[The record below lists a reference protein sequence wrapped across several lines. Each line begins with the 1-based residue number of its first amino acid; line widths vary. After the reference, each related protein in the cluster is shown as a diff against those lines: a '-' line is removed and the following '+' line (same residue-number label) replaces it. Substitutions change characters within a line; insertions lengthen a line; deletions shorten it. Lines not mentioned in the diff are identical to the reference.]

1 LLKQVKVDW
10 NSIEDN
16 NEIKILEKYAI
27 ENRLVSLIF
36 VFTAAF
42 SLCFF
47 IIVELIPVILDAA
60 MPMNTSRLRKVK
72 IDFEF
77 FIDEK
82 QYFYIYFIYEIITL
96 LIGMFTVLAT
106 GSLSLA
112 FLRHCCAT
120 FKIARFSTFFMNI
133 MNKWYSAIMLIS
145 VISLSCSLFRLKQ
158 LLEQIQD
165 DWNSLKDKL
174 EINIIE
180 KYACNARLF
189 TIILIVY
196 CYFGLIFC
204 GIFQFLPM
212 ILDVI
217 LPLND
222 SRPCKLFVVTEYFVN
237 QEKYFYVMLLH
248 ETLAYI
254 VGTAT
259 LCSTSATIMT
269 CILHTCALFKI
280 ARFAELLTSSFAVLF
295 FILIIIGVSSLSFNL
310 FQFLQLIT
318 FTKNINQAFIVA
330 TLIFLHLN
338 YMFVANYG
346 GQELL
351 NHGLKLFKATYNG
364 LWYAAPLRT
373 QKLLLF
379 IMQKGTINVS
389 LTCGGIF
396 VASLEGFAT
405 VKLRLL

>member
-1 LLKQVKVDW
+1 LLKQVKIDW

-27 ENRLVSLIF
+27 ENHLVSLIF
-36 VFTAAF
+36 AFTAAF
-42 SLCFF
+42 SLCFI

-60 MPMNTSRLRKVK
+60 IPMNTSRLRKVK
-72 IDFEF
+72 INFEF

-96 LIGMFTVLAT
+96 LIGMLTVLAT

-133 MNKWYSAIMLIS
+133 MNKWYSAVMLIS

-180 KYACNARLF
+180 KYACSARLF

-196 CYFGLIFC
+196 CYFGLIFS
-204 GIFQFLPM
+204 GIFQYLPI

-222 SRPCKLFVVTEYFVN
+222 SRPCQLFVVTEYFVN

-248 ETLAYI
+248 ETLAYT

-259 LCSTSATIMT
+259 LCSTSAIIMT

-310 FQFLQLIT
+310 FQVSNAYI
-318 FTKNINQAFIVA
+318 ISYFIA
-330 TLIFLHLN
+330 ILIFLHLN

-379 IMQKGTINVS
+379 IMQKGTTNVS
-389 LTCGGIF
+389 LTCGGVF

>member
-1 LLKQVKVDW
+1 LLKQIKVDW

-27 ENRLVSLIF
+27 ENHLVSLIF
-36 VFTAAF
+36 AFTAAF
-42 SLCFF
+42 SLCLY
-47 IIVELIPVILDAA
+47 IIIELIPVILDAA

-77 FIDEK
+77 FIDEQ

-96 LIGMFTVLAT
+96 LIGMLTILAT

-133 MNKWYSAIMLIS
+133 MNKWYSAVMLIS

-180 KYACNARLF
+180 KYACSARLF

-204 GIFQFLPM
+204 GIIQYLPI

-222 SRPCKLFVVTEYFVN
+222 SRPCQLFVVTEYFIN

-280 ARFAELLTSSFAVLF
+280 TRFAELLTSSFAVLF
-295 FILIIIGVSSLSFNL
+295 FILIVIGISSLSFNL
-310 FQFLQLIT
+310 FQVSNTYIISYF
-318 FTKNINQAFIVA
+318 AFIVA
-330 TLIFLHLN
+330 ILIFVHFN
-338 YMFVANYG
+338 YMFIANYG

-364 LWYAAPLRT
+364 IWYAAPLRT

-389 LTCGGIF
+389 LTCGGVF

-405 VKLRLL
+405 VKLRLLY